1 MCVLGIF
8 WITGYYLNRVCKCA
22 MKRTRPFK
30 TYNNRPFKKPRTT
43 ATMTRAALPRAL
55 PMRTYRNSR
64 VPLASRGYRP
74 NSHERKAYDFG
85 GGVPGVGAAT
95 PSQVTTASTRVPI
108 FIPTQGSDMFQR
120 IGRRV
125 TIRSIQV
132 RGSMYLEQS
141 STLAVGQ
148 TVQQDGKVMLIYDAQ
163 SNGQLATAAE
173 IWSVAGTP
181 FSFMNLNNRDRF
193 KVLKTESFT
202 FDPIII
208 SATTNESVACL
219 NNTSFDFD
227 WYIKCNLDV
236 TFNGT
241 NAGTVADIATGNLIL
256 AFIGSSGASPNDVN
270 ALWVSRVR
278 YSDD

>member
-1 MCVLGIF
+1 
-8 WITGYYLNRVCKCA
+8 
-22 MKRTRPFK
+22 MKRTRPYK
-30 TYNNRPFKKPRTT
+30 SYNNRPFKKPRTIPT
-43 ATMTRAALPRAL
+43 TTVAAQRMRLPT
-55 PMRTYRNSR
+55 RTYRKSM
-64 VPLASRGYRP
+64 VPLATRGYRP
-74 NSHERKAYDFG
+74 NSRERKAYDFG

-108 FIPTQGSDMFQR
+108 FIPVQGSDMFQR

-148 TVQQDGKVMLIYDAQ
+148 TVQQDGKVMLIYDSQ
-163 SNGQLATAAE
+163 PNGTLASAAD

-193 KVLKTESFT
+193 KVLRSECYT

-208 SATTNESVACL
+208 SSVATQAVACL

-227 WYIKCNLDV
+227 WYIKCNLEV

-241 NAGTVADIATGNLIL
+241 NAGTVADIATGCLIL
-256 AFIGSSGASPNDVN
+256 AFIGSGGAAPTDVN

-278 YSDD
+278 YTDD